1 MDAMHNLVLG
11 FQVALTPTNLLYC
24 FVGCFMGTL
33 IGVLPGIGPAAGIAI
48 LIPITSG
55 LDTTTALIMLA
66 GIYYGA
72 MYGGSTTAILINLP
86 GEAGSVATVLDGY
99 QMARKG
105 RAGPALGISAISSFI
120 AGTLS
125 VIGLMLLAPPLAS
138 VALAFG
144 PPEVFFV
151 MLLGM
156 TIVMSVAGESML
168 KGLMAGLFGLFLATV
183 GLDSQTGATRFTFGS
198 WSMAAGF
205 DVISVVVGLF
215 GIAEIL
221 SSGVRSEASI
231 FKTKLGSLLPTRQ
244 EMKAMIPTFGRCTII
259 GFLVGLLPG
268 GNSAIASFMAYDVE
282 KKVSKHPERFGHGA
296 IEGVCAPE
304 GANNAVTG
312 GSMVPMLTL
321 GVPVSAAMAILMGAM
336 MMHGLRPGPLLF
348 EQNPR
353 FVWGLIASMYVGNIM
368 LLVLNLPLV
377 GFWASMLKIPYR
389 ILAPIVL
396 VFCFIG
402 AYTIRDNMFDVWVAV
417 AFGFIGYA
425 MQRGRYPVAPVVLGL
440 ILAPMME
447 DALRQSLSISRG
459 DPSIFFTRPIAAGL
473 LILCILSVIGAV
485 AMRRRQSK
493 AVQVLVGGA
502 QDEK

>member
-1 MDAMHNLVLG
+1 MDALYNLLTG

-24 FVGCFMGTL
+24 FIGCFLGTL

-55 LDTTTALIMLA
+55 LGPTTALIMLA

-105 RAGPALGISAISSFI
+105 RAGPALGISAISSFV

-138 VALAFG
+138 AALAFG
-144 PPEVFFV
+144 PPEIFFV
-151 MLLGM
+151 MVLGM
-156 TIVMSVAGESML
+156 TIVMSVSGESMI
-168 KGLMAGLFGLFLATV
+168 KGLMTGCFGLFIATI
-183 GLDSQTGATRFTFGS
+183 GLDSQTGATRFTFGN
-198 WSMAAGF
+198 WTLAAGF

-221 SSGVRSEASI
+221 STPIRSEAPV
-231 FKTKLGSLLPTRQ
+231 FQTKLGSVLPTMQ
-244 EMKAMIPTFGRCTII
+244 ELKACVPTFGRCTLI
-259 GFLVGLLPG
+259 GFLVGVLPG

-282 KKVSKHPERFGHGA
+282 KKMSKHPERFGQGA
-296 IEGVCAPE
+296 IEGVAAPE
-304 GANNAVTG
+304 GANNSVTG

-336 MMHGLRPGPLLF
+336 MIHGLRPGPLLF
-348 EQNPR
+348 EQNPN
-353 FVWGLIASMYVGNIM
+353 FVWGLIASMYVGNVI

-377 GFWASMLKIPYR
+377 GFWASMLKIPYP

-396 VFCFIG
+396 VCCFIG
-402 AYTIRDNMFDVWVAV
+402 AYTIRNSLFDVWVAV

-425 MQRGRYPVAPVVLGL
+425 MRKGRYPVAPVVLGL

-459 DPSIFFTRPIAAGL
+459 NPSIFFTRPIAAVL
-473 LILCILSVIGAV
+473 LLLCVLSIAGAIV
-485 AMRRRQSK
+485 MRRRQSK
-493 AVQVLVGGA
+493 AVQVLVEGA

>member
-1 MDAMHNLVLG
+1 VDAFHGLLVG
-11 FQVALTPTNLLYC
+11 FQVALTPTNLFYC
-24 FVGCFMGTL
+24 FAGCFLGTL

-55 LDTTTALIMLA
+55 LESTTALIMLA

-72 MYGGSTTAILINLP
+72 MYGGSTTAILISLP

-99 QMARKG
+99 QMALKG
-105 RAGPALGISAISSFI
+105 RAGPALGISAISSFV

-151 MLLGM
+151 MVLGM
-156 TIVMSVAGESML
+156 TIVMSVSGESMI
-168 KGLMAGLFGLFLATV
+168 KGLMTGCFGLFIATV
-183 GLDSQTGATRFTFGS
+183 GLDSQTGAARFTFGN
-198 WSMAAGF
+198 WKLAAGF

-215 GIAEIL
+215 GISEIL
-221 SSGVRSEASI
+221 STASKPEGQV
-231 FKTKLGSLLPTRQ
+231 FETKLGSLLPTLQ
-244 EMKAMIPTFGRCTII
+244 ELKSCVPTFGRCTLI

-282 KKVSKHPERFGHGA
+282 KKMSKHPERFGQGA
-296 IEGVCAPE
+296 IEGVAAPE
-304 GANNAVTG
+304 GANNSVTG

-336 MMHGLRPGPLLF
+336 MIHGLRPGPLLF
-348 EQNPR
+348 EQNPN
-353 FVWGLIASMYVGNIM
+353 FVWGLIASMYVGNAM

-377 GFWASMLKIPYR
+377 GFWASMLRIPYPM
-389 ILAPIVL
+389 LAPIVL

-402 AYTIRDNMFDVWVAV
+402 AYTIRDNLFDVWVAV
-417 AFGFIGYA
+417 IFGFIGYA
-425 MQRGRYPVAPVVLGL
+425 MQKARYPAAPVVLGL

-447 DALRQSLSISRG
+447 DALRQSLTISRG
-459 DPSIFFTRPIAAGL
+459 NPTIFFTRPIAAL
-473 LILCILSVIGAV
+473 LLFLSLLSIVGAIV
-485 AMRRRQSK
+485 MRRRQSK
-493 AVQVLVGGA
+493 AVKVLVEGA